1 MERHP
6 RTLLS
11 ASGAPDRSTLPISM
25 TDAVL
30 QGNQIP
36 CSNPPSR
43 RRSSVRSNTSDTL
56 RRSLRESAA
65 AQPPLATAADDEEDE
80 QFFDAEDTKNESEA
94 AQGAAPAAA
103 AAAAPVAAAAPAPAA
118 RPHTHLVAE
127 NAERSARIAKL
138 TTKDVQQSSEELK
151 EDIGVIT
158 HALNLFL
165 NSRMV
170 EANDIVAVHADKR
183 IYYALAYALL
193 ATIKAFMTFEHEDLG
208 TALEYCKDTLHI
220 ASLLRKQASTI
231 SSIGSFVRGTGPS
244 VSRIAGMSF
253 VQRHAELVY
262 AECTL
267 LKAILAIAHSGD
279 VFGLLSEALHLRHAY
294 GMYRS
299 FARYVEWANNHPG
312 QDNADEH
319 FTSGVHLG
327 NGVILIILGLMPS
340 RVLRIM
346 EVFGYEGDIDLGLKT
361 LSVPG
366 KWTSPNGPQS
376 PEGQGI
382 RRPLCDMSLLMYHL
396 CISTFI
402 PAPRVDVDV
411 AARVLEY
418 NLKLYPH
425 GIFFLYFNGR
435 FKSVQAYPED
445 AIQAF
450 REARDIQEEYVQ
462 LKHIC
467 YWDISLCHMSLQ
479 DWYGAFRD
487 FTVLADENNWSKA
500 IYNYARAAALY
511 QYGDDTQREEART
524 IMARVPK
531 LRQKIAG
538 KSIPLEKF
546 VARKATKMIERG
558 RLLLPGMEFAYLCHC
573 YTYAPRFAL
582 YEKALPVVERALA
595 TFDSSTEADDKC
607 LAHFLRAVILR
618 NMAFPDTY
626 IQPRPKECPIP
637 IPDASRMAE
646 ESLRYVTTQAAN
658 ITYDH
663 YLLYFAHYEL
673 GRLYT
678 ALGRKNEARTE
689 FELVLSGKNLG
700 DVRKGKYSMQNMA
713 VLRSNSALLRL

>member
-1 MERHP
+1 MERRP

-11 ASGAPDRSTLPISM
+11 VSDGSDRSALPISM

-30 QGNQIP
+30 QGQQLP
-36 CSNPPSR
+36 CSKPLPR
-43 RRSSVRSNTSDTL
+43 RRSSARSHTSDTL
-56 RRSLRESAA
+56 RRSLRESGA
-65 AQPPLATAADDEEDE
+65 AQSPLATAADNEEEE
-80 QFFDAEDTKNESEA
+80 QFFDAQDTRSEQA
-94 AQGAAPAAA
+94 TEQ
-103 AAAAPVAAAAPAPAA
+103 APAPHPAPA
-118 RPHTHLVAE
+118 RATRPHTHLVAA

-138 TTKDVQQSSEELK
+138 TTKDVQQSPNELM
-151 EDIGVIT
+151 EDIGVIM
-158 HALNLFL
+158 HALHLFL

-170 EANDIVAVHADKR
+170 EANNIVEVHADKR

-193 ATIKAFMTFEHEDLG
+193 ATIKAFMTFEHQDLG

-220 ASLLRKQASTI
+220 ASLLRKQTSTI
-231 SSIGSFVRGTGPS
+231 SSIGSFLRGTGPS
-244 VSRIAGMSF
+244 VSSIASMSL
-253 VQRHAELVY
+253 VQRHAELIY

-279 VFGLLSEALHLRHAY
+279 IFGLLSEALHLRHAY

-299 FARYVEWANNHPG
+299 FARYVEWANNNPG

-319 FTSGVHLG
+319 FTSGVHIG
-327 NGVILIILGLMPS
+327 NGTILIILGLMPS

-346 EVFGYEGDIDLGLKT
+346 EIFGYEGDIDLGLKT
-361 LSVPG
+361 LSIPG
-366 KWTSPNGPQS
+366 KWTSPNGPQP

-396 CISTFI
+396 RVSTFI
-402 PAPRVDVDV
+402 PAPRVDIDI

-418 NLKLYPH
+418 NLELYPY
-425 GIFFLYFNGR
+425 GIYFLYFKGR
-435 FKSVQAYPED
+435 FKSIQAYPED
-445 AIQAF
+445 AIEAF

-479 DWYGAFRD
+479 DWYGAFND

-511 QYGDDTQREEART
+511 QYGDNTQREEARA

-582 YEKALPVVERALA
+582 YEKALPVVDRAIA
-595 TFDSSTEADDKC
+595 SFDNSTEEDDRC
-607 LAHFLRAVILR
+607 LAYFLRAVILR
-618 NMAFPDTY
+618 NMTFPDKY
-626 IQPRPKECPIP
+626 IQLRPKECPIP
-637 IPDASRMAE
+637 IPDAAKMAE
-646 ESLRYVTTQAAN
+646 ESLRYVAMHAMN
-658 ITYDH
+658 VTYDH

-673 GRLYT
+673 GRLYMSM
-678 ALGRKNEARTE
+678 GRKDEARTE

-713 VLRSNSALLRL
+713 VLRSNSALSRL

>member
-1 MERHP
+1 MERRP

-11 ASGAPDRSTLPISM
+11 VSDGSDRSALPISM

-30 QGNQIP
+30 QGQQLP
-36 CSNPPSR
+36 CSKPLPR
-43 RRSSVRSNTSDTL
+43 RRSSARSHTSDTL
-56 RRSLRESAA
+56 RRSLRESGA
-65 AQPPLATAADDEEDE
+65 AQSPLATAADNEEEE
-80 QFFDAEDTKNESEA
+80 QFFDAQDTRSEQA
-94 AQGAAPAAA
+94 TEQ
-103 AAAAPVAAAAPAPAA
+103 APAPHPAPA
-118 RPHTHLVAE
+118 RATRPHTHLVAA

-138 TTKDVQQSSEELK
+138 TTKDVQQSPNELM
-151 EDIGVIT
+151 EDIGVIM
-158 HALNLFL
+158 HALHLFL

-170 EANDIVAVHADKR
+170 EANNIVEVHADKR

-193 ATIKAFMTFEHEDLG
+193 ATIKAFMTFEHQDLG

-220 ASLLRKQASTI
+220 ASLLRKQTSTI
-231 SSIGSFVRGTGPS
+231 SSIGSFLRGTGPS
-244 VSRIAGMSF
+244 VSSIASMSL
-253 VQRHAELVY
+253 VQRHAELIY

-279 VFGLLSEALHLRHAY
+279 IFGLLSEALHLRHAY

-299 FARYVEWANNHPG
+299 FARYVEWANNNPG

-319 FTSGVHLG
+319 FTSGVHIG
-327 NGVILIILGLMPS
+327 NGTILIILGLMPS

-346 EVFGYEGDIDLGLKT
+346 EIFGYEGDIDLGLKT
-361 LSVPG
+361 LSIPG
-366 KWTSPNGPQS
+366 KWTSPNGPQP

-396 CISTFI
+396 CVSTFI
-402 PAPRVDVDV
+402 PAPRVDIDI

-418 NLKLYPH
+418 NLELYPY
-425 GIFFLYFNGR
+425 GIYFLYFKGR
-435 FKSVQAYPED
+435 FKSIQAYPED
-445 AIQAF
+445 AIEAF

-479 DWYGAFRD
+479 DWYGAFND

-511 QYGDDTQREEART
+511 QYGDNTQREEARA

-582 YEKALPVVERALA
+582 YEKALPVVDRAIA
-595 TFDSSTEADDKC
+595 SFDNSTEEDDRC
-607 LAHFLRAVILR
+607 LAYFLRAVILR
-618 NMAFPDTY
+618 NMTFPDKY
-626 IQPRPKECPIP
+626 IQLRPKECPIP
-637 IPDASRMAE
+637 IPDAAKMAE
-646 ESLRYVTTQAAN
+646 ESLRYVAMHAMN
-658 ITYDH
+658 VTYDH

-673 GRLYT
+673 GRLYMSM
-678 ALGRKNEARTE
+678 GRKDEARTE

-713 VLRSNSALLRL
+713 VLRSNSALSRL

>member
-1 MERHP
+1 MERRP

-11 ASGAPDRSTLPISM
+11 VSDGSDRSALPISM

-30 QGNQIP
+30 QGQQLP
-36 CSNPPSR
+36 CSKPLPR
-43 RRSSVRSNTSDTL
+43 RRSSARSHTSDTL
-56 RRSLRESAA
+56 RRSLRESGA
-65 AQPPLATAADDEEDE
+65 AQSPLATAADNEEEE
-80 QFFDAEDTKNESEA
+80 QFFDAQDTRSEQA
-94 AQGAAPAAA
+94 TEQ
-103 AAAAPVAAAAPAPAA
+103 APAPHPAPA
-118 RPHTHLVAE
+118 RATRPHTHLVAA

-138 TTKDVQQSSEELK
+138 TTKDVQQSPNELM
-151 EDIGVIT
+151 EDIGVIM
-158 HALNLFL
+158 HALHLFL

-170 EANDIVAVHADKR
+170 EANNIVEVHADKR

-193 ATIKAFMTFEHEDLG
+193 ATIKAFMTFEHQDLG

-220 ASLLRKQASTI
+220 ASLLRKQTSTI
-231 SSIGSFVRGTGPS
+231 SSIGSFLRGTGPS
-244 VSRIAGMSF
+244 VSSIASMSL
-253 VQRHAELVY
+253 VQRHAELIY

-267 LKAILAIAHSGD
+267 LKAILAIAHSGEI
-279 VFGLLSEALHLRHAY
+279 FGLLSEALHLRHAY

-299 FARYVEWANNHPG
+299 FARYVEWANNNPG

-319 FTSGVHLG
+319 FTSGVHIG
-327 NGVILIILGLMPS
+327 NGTILIILGLMPS

-346 EVFGYEGDIDLGLKT
+346 EIFGYEGDIDLGLKT
-361 LSVPG
+361 LSIPG
-366 KWTSPNGPQS
+366 KWTSPNGPQP

-396 CISTFI
+396 CVSTFI
-402 PAPRVDVDV
+402 PAPRVDIDI

-418 NLKLYPH
+418 NLELYPY
-425 GIFFLYFNGR
+425 GIYFLYFKGR
-435 FKSVQAYPED
+435 FKSIQAYPED
-445 AIQAF
+445 AIEAF

-479 DWYGAFRD
+479 DWYGAFND

-511 QYGDDTQREEART
+511 QYGDNTQREEARA

-582 YEKALPVVERALA
+582 YEKALPVVDRAIA
-595 TFDSSTEADDKC
+595 SFDNSTEEDDRC
-607 LAHFLRAVILR
+607 LAYFLRAVILR
-618 NMAFPDTY
+618 NMTFPDKY
-626 IQPRPKECPIP
+626 IQLRPKECLIP
-637 IPDASRMAE
+637 IPDAAKMAE
-646 ESLRYVTTQAAN
+646 ESLRYVAMHAMN
-658 ITYDH
+658 VTYDH

-673 GRLYT
+673 GRLYMSM
-678 ALGRKNEARTE
+678 GRKDEARTE

-713 VLRSNSALLRL
+713 VLRSNSALSRL

>member
-1 MERHP
+1 MERRP

-11 ASGAPDRSTLPISM
+11 VSDGSDRSALPISM

-30 QGNQIP
+30 QGQQLP
-36 CSNPPSR
+36 CSKPLPR
-43 RRSSVRSNTSDTL
+43 RRSSARSHTSDTL
-56 RRSLRESAA
+56 RRSLRESGA
-65 AQPPLATAADDEEDE
+65 AQSPLATAADNEEE
-80 QFFDAEDTKNESEA
+80 VQFFDAQDTRSEQA
-94 AQGAAPAAA
+94 TEQ
-103 AAAAPVAAAAPAPAA
+103 APAPHPAPA
-118 RPHTHLVAE
+118 RATRPHTHLVAA

-138 TTKDVQQSSEELK
+138 TTKDVQQSPNELM
-151 EDIGVIT
+151 EDIGVIM
-158 HALNLFL
+158 HALHLFL

-170 EANDIVAVHADKR
+170 EANNIVEVHADKR

-193 ATIKAFMTFEHEDLG
+193 ATIKAFMTFEHQDLG

-220 ASLLRKQASTI
+220 ASLLRKQTSTI
-231 SSIGSFVRGTGPS
+231 SSIGSFLRGTGPS
-244 VSRIAGMSF
+244 VSSIASMSL
-253 VQRHAELVY
+253 VQRHAELIY

-279 VFGLLSEALHLRHAY
+279 IFGLLSEALHLRHAY

-299 FARYVEWANNHPG
+299 FARYVEWANNNPG

-319 FTSGVHLG
+319 FTSGVHIG
-327 NGVILIILGLMPS
+327 NGTILIILGLMPS

-346 EVFGYEGDIDLGLKT
+346 EIFGYEGDIDLGLKT
-361 LSVPG
+361 LSIPG
-366 KWTSPNGPQS
+366 KWTSPNGPQP

-396 CISTFI
+396 CVSTFI
-402 PAPRVDVDV
+402 PAPRVDIDI

-418 NLKLYPH
+418 NLELYPY
-425 GIFFLYFNGR
+425 GIYFLYFKGR
-435 FKSVQAYPED
+435 FKSIQAYPED
-445 AIQAF
+445 AIEAF

-479 DWYGAFRD
+479 DWYGAFND

-511 QYGDDTQREEART
+511 QYGDNTQREEARA

-582 YEKALPVVERALA
+582 YEKALPVVDRAIA
-595 TFDSSTEADDKC
+595 SFDNSTEEDDRC
-607 LAHFLRAVILR
+607 LAYFLRAVILR
-618 NMAFPDTY
+618 NMTFPDKY
-626 IQPRPKECPIP
+626 IQLRPKECPIP
-637 IPDASRMAE
+637 IPDAAKMAE
-646 ESLRYVTTQAAN
+646 ESLRYVAMHAMN
-658 ITYDH
+658 VTYDH

-673 GRLYT
+673 GRLYMSM
-678 ALGRKNEARTE
+678 GRKDEARTE

-713 VLRSNSALLRL
+713 VLRSNSALSRL